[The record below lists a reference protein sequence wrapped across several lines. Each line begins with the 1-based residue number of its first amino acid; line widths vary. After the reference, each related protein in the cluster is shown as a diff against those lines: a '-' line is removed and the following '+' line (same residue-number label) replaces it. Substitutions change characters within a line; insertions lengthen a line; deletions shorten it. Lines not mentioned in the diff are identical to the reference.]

1 MRHARSLVL
10 LVLLWH
16 CIKAMPSGDESCSA
30 LASARPG
37 TASKTHY
44 ANTMFLLVSCTEKR
58 RVKVATGARS
68 RCVNNDSSVIKLSA
82 KCNDP
87 RRKNS
92 LTGVVLSARVP
103 QDRDRDV

>member
-1 MRHARSLVL
+1 MNPAVRWHQHGRELQVRH
-10 LVLLWH
+10 
-16 CIKAMPSGDESCSA
+16 ITQTK
-30 LASARPG
+30 
-37 TASKTHY
+37 
-44 ANTMFLLVSCTEKR
+44 MFLLVSCTEKR
-58 RVKVATGARS
+58 RVKVASGARS

-92 LTGVVLSARVP
+92 LTGVALSARVP